1 MRLRCKD
8 KGWAMKCINPGSAPK
23 QGCCAGRKRSE
34 TMPRIRPKRSGE
46 VKEKILTV
54 MVGVVAA
61 VLLSSEQRNRRVHP
75 EPRDEVVGESSHSLS
90 GGGSQPSSGHGPEN
104 RRSHCPCLCLRGGKT
119 GGEARR
125 SILDGQE
132 HIISQLTLVNPLP
145 TTLRLGSFTS
155 GGLSCGYR

>member
-1 MRLRCKD
+1 MDNEVHKPSRQRTEARRLR
-8 KGWAMKCINPGSAPK
+8 GS
-23 QGCCAGRKRSE
+23 QEKRNDAADQTQE
-34 TMPRIRPKRSGE
+34 EGE
-46 VKEKILTV
+46 AKKKILTV

-75 EPRDEVVGESSHSLS
+75 EPRDEVVGKRSHSLS
-90 GGGSQPSSGHGPEN
+90 DGGGQPSSGHGPEK
-104 RRSHCPCLCLRGGKT
+104 RRSHCPCLYLRGGKKT
-119 GGEARR
+119 GGKARR

-132 HIISQLTLVNPLP
+132 HIISQLTLANSLP